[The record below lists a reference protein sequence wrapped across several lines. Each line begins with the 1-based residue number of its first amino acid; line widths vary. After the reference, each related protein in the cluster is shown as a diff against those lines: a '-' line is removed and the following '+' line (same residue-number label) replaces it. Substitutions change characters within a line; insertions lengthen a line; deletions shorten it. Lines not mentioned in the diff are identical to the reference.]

1 MSQFIMVATK
11 KYFTFIKTL
20 KPTMK
25 NSNHLMI
32 AVFAIFILACSADKK
47 TIEDNSS
54 KTAQTEDWFFLLQNN
69 SLDQWQMFSGG
80 EMNGWEVIDNEL
92 RASGAGW
99 DANQDII
106 TKNEYE
112 NFELSLEWKIES
124 TNSSGIFYLVGDSSA
139 GPIYESAPEYQV
151 MDDAGWPEK
160 MKPNQYT
167 GGTYAMYA
175 PEGGQ
180 VKPVGE
186 WNTTRIVVDIPH
198 VEHWLN
204 NVKVVEYE
212 LWSDDWRVRK
222 SEGKW
227 AEVPNY
233 GLARSG
239 HIGLQNAGKVVYRNI
254 KVRQL

>member
-1 MSQFIMVATK
+1 
-11 KYFTFIKTL
+11 
-20 KPTMK
+20 MK
-25 NSNHLMI
+25 NLNPLVTLI
-32 AVFAIFILACSADKK
+32 FAICIMACSANKK
-47 TIEDNSS
+47 TGEHTSS
-54 KTAQTEDWFFLLQNN
+54 KTAQTKDWSFLLKDN
-69 SLDQWQMFSGG
+69 SLDQWRMYNGG
-80 EMNGWEVIDNEL
+80 EMKGWEAVDNEL

-106 TKNEYE
+106 TKSEYE
-112 NFELSLEWKIES
+112 NFELYLEWKIAS
-124 TNSSGIFYLVGDSSA
+124 ANSSGIFYLVKQSSTD
-139 GPIYESAPEYQV
+139 PIYESAPEYQV

-167 GGTYAMYA
+167 GGNYAMYA
-175 PEGGQ
+175 PAGAQ

-186 WNTTRIVVDIPH
+186 WNTTRIVVDNLH

-212 LWSDDWRVRK
+212 LWSDDWRTRK

-227 AEVPNY
+227 AEVSNF
-233 GLARSG
+233 GVARSG

>member
-1 MSQFIMVATK
+1 MK
-11 KYFTFIKTL
+11 TF
-20 KPTMK
+20 
-25 NSNHLMI
+25 NRLMI
-32 AVFAIFILACSADKK
+32 AILAVFIMACSADKK
-47 TIEDNSS
+47 TSEENSS
-54 KTAQTEDWFFLLQNN
+54 TTQTEDWVFLLQGN
-69 SLDQWQMFSGG
+69 SLDQWQMYSGG
-80 EMNGWEVIDNEL
+80 EMEGWEVIDSEL

-124 TNSSGIFYLVGDSSA
+124 ANSSGIFYHVQVGS

-151 MDDAGWPEK
+151 MDDASWPEK

-167 GGTYAMYA
+167 AGSYAMYA
-175 PEGGQ
+175 PEGAK
-180 VKPVGE
+180 VKPIGE
-186 WNTTRIVVDIPH
+186 WNNTRIVVDKSH

-212 LWSDDWRVRK
+212 LWSDDWQKRK

-233 GLARSG
+233 GVEKSG